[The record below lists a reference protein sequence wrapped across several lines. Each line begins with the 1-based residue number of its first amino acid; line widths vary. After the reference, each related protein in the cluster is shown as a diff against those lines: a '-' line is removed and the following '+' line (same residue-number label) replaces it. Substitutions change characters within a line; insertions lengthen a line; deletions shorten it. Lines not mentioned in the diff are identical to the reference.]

1 MISEANVIA
10 VKKAAANDARSK
22 NMGESI
28 LKDAPANVGALPKT
42 PIPLKV
48 HFIKSSCFRVVHAS
62 GAWYGGDGQGNL
74 HLTIFNE
81 RTAIPRMTVVNLD
94 EQGQVLGE
102 DLSQRLSKE
111 GVIRELEVD
120 IVFSIPSAV
129 QFYRTLGE
137 NLKALKAI

>member
-1 MISEANVIA
+1 MISEANVPS
-10 VKKAAANDARSK
+10 VTRAAANDAPSK
-22 NMGESI
+22 NMGETI
-28 LKDAPANVGALPKT
+28 LQDPSGTVGASQKP
-42 PIPLKV
+42 PIQLKV

-81 RTAIPRMTVVNLD
+81 RTAIPKMTVVNLN
-94 EQGQVLGE
+94 EQGLVLGE
-102 DLSQRLSKE
+102 DLSQRMSRE

-129 QFYRTLGE
+129 EFYRTLGE